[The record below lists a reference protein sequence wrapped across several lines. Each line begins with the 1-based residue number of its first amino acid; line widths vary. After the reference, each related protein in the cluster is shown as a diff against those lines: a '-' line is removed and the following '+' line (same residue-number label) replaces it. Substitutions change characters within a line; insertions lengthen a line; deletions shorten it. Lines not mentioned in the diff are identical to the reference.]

1 MYWPIDGFKC
11 DPNDPDKDQTYGL
24 FTNDFKSIR
33 HPELL
38 ADINSVGPPEGTI
51 IKRPHG
57 EIIHLKMKKNE
68 VKQNQLEHK
77 KEQPKK
83 ELVKKEE
90 SSHTENVP

>member
-57 EIIHLKMKKNE
+57 ETIHLKMKNEIKQNMLEYKKVKNE
-68 VKQNQLEHK
+68 ESK
-77 KEQPKK
+77 K
-83 ELVKKEE
+83 
-90 SSHTENVP
+90 TANVP